1 MKKIITRIAALLLV
15 GTLLIQP
22 EYPNPVPGQGTDEVG
37 MLGHGDG
44 EPSPQKE

>member
-22 EYPNPVPGQGTDEVG
+22 EYPNPVPEPDSDSISVLNLEDE
-37 MLGHGDG
+37 
-44 EPSPQKE
+44 EPAPQKK